1 MFGYVVRRLISG
13 VLVLVAVTMFVFA
26 LFFYGPNDP
35 ALSYCPETRC
45 TPARL
50 AQIRSNMGLDRP
62 VPRQYAQYM
71 GGLVHGRHVE
81 AGGIAID
88 CPWPCL
94 GVSFKFRVPVFD
106 YLWARF
112 PATIAVAVGG
122 SICFLVLGVA
132 SGIYAA
138 RRRGTAADKAIVTG
152 GLFLNAIPFYMVVLL
167 AYLYLVQR
175 LGLFPD
181 TGYYSPITY
190 GPVAFVKGLLLPW
203 IILGVTGATAYARFT
218 RGTMIEVLNEDFVR
232 TARAKG
238 LNERLVVLRHAL
250 RAAIVP
256 VVTIFGLD
264 FAFMLTGVIYIEKIF
279 DIQGLGLAGL
289 EAERRV
295 DLPMV
300 AGTVLITAAIIVVT
314 NILVDILYS
323 VIDPRV
329 RLTPD
334 A

>member
-138 RRRGTAADKAIVTG
+138 RRRGTAADKAIVTA

-181 TGYYSPITY
+181 TGYYSPITD
-190 GPVAFVKGLLLPW
+190 GPVAFVKRHVAALDHSRRDGC
-203 IILGVTGATAYARFT
+203 ATAVRPVQLAAA
-218 RGTMIEVLNEDFVR
+218 MIEVLNEDFVR

-238 LNERLVVLRHAL
+238 LQ
-250 RAAIVP
+250 RAAAWCSATP
-256 VVTIFGLD
+256 C
-264 FAFMLTGVIYIEKIF
+264 A
-279 DIQGLGLAGL
+279 
-289 EAERRV
+289 RRSS
-295 DLPMV
+295 P
-300 AGTVLITAAIIVVT
+300 
-314 NILVDILYS
+314 S
-323 VIDPRV
+323 
-329 RLTPD
+329 
-334 A
+334 